1 MKLKQILAG
10 VLTAAMVI
18 TSAPVAGLGT
28 ISAQAAEET
37 TYSSVGIKMGAA
49 ESWDKTGESGENG
62 GWAIRAVDGDN
73 TTYWHSNYG
82 QGSGT
87 QSPVEAKADNS
98 YYIALDAASSVDK
111 ITYLPRQ
118 VDNYRNGTILKCEV
132 YVTTDALV
140 DMPSLTDTTAENV
153 ETKNTAALNSFK
165 ADSVTWKKVEIST
178 FATASWADSTAE
190 KEILF
195 TATEENVTG
204 IKITVLSSGGDPSEK
219 HISAAEFDVYK
230 KNIVQT
236 NNIAGVNVTI
246 EAPAKGMAP
255 QTAVAETTEYTGT
268 ITWKD
273 GADAFAGAAFEGNK
287 AYTAVVTLTAKA
299 GYAFTA
305 DTTAQINSEAA
316 TPKFENDTLVIE
328 KTFAETS
335 DVATIAKP
343 NLSMNAPMIGVKP
356 AQAVDKNVEVAG
368 LKDTAANPA
377 EVKTLTTITGTN
389 ETGFT
394 GNFTVGNYTDT
405 DNKLN
410 LAGDKSFAFSF
421 EINVKEISS
430 LPGDNEETKF
440 FQQQGTGNVQY
451 VFSHKGSNFSFY
463 GCTKAEKAQNNQPND
478 GAWPEA
484 DVADSAVSISDYA
497 DGWIPVVAMYAK
509 SDNADKSR
517 LYLFVGKG
525 GSVGRYSGLTFTA
538 PTGDMT
544 VNAALPIRNFKLYT
558 DQQAQAAAD
567 VVTAAQTDLPTG
579 TDQETAAATID
590 AVKAAFTDKTP
601 ALNLSFAEAAEG
613 DYTVSTVWT
622 KTNDAAIAED
632 ETVTMNDTYKATITL
647 TPKTGMAFADAS
659 KPDSIEIDGTAAE
672 LGASDVT
679 INDAGNMVITVSFPK
694 IKDALDA
701 LKATFTAEV
710 EAAKANPD
718 NYTTATWNNFSLK
731 YDLAKP
737 WTLDDTELT
746 GMSTA
751 SLLTFKKNL
760 EDAFNALEE
769 ITNEGDAVNT
779 AVYIP
784 ASALTGSADSIE
796 KTGEG
801 TNGAAEKA
809 VDGDHASYWHTNWKS
824 NEDPKVTF
832 ANGNLTGNNNYYIE
846 LDKAYKVSGIRYL
859 PRPNYDPSDS
869 KINNGAILKCN
880 IYVAKEKNADGAW
893 NWVSVKEGQV
903 WDAYPD
909 KPASGEAPSYTTL
922 RRYAEFDAQDD
933 VKAIRIEA
941 INTAGSQPNQF
952 INAAEIDVLA
962 ESTLYT
968 VTNATELALLDAIR
982 AQDVQAVVAAG
993 NADNRWSTE
1002 SWNAFVDKYNAA
1014 LEIFRDLYDETA
1026 KNEDGTLNATVF
1038 TTAATE
1044 MQTAFA
1050 GLEAPC
1056 KCTVTVNSVGIDGVT
1071 GNVLALGDDES
1082 KTYTLTASVA
1092 VAANGCTHEGHTDGR
1107 NATVTYTATG
1117 SGASV
1122 SGTTLTVRNTATSVK
1137 ISATA
1142 TCDGVTSAAKEA
1154 TYTVTSNKAKNELS
1168 AKIADAKKIEQ
1179 GDKTKEAFDTLQA
1192 AIKTAEDVLNNADAT
1207 DAQFNAATTALS
1219 NAIRTFNNSS
1229 AVNPGGDEKEKLYD
1243 DLGKLIDDAKAKN
1256 DSGLYTTETAN
1267 ALVAVY
1273 NEAVKTYNKAIDG
1286 NNILHLEN
1294 VTAEELDKAIKDLQ
1308 AAISKLVTKEADLKA
1323 AQTTMATALAG
1334 AKKVVDA
1341 GQGTYTDAT
1350 WKAFTDAYAAA
1361 QKAAAGKDAAAIKQ
1375 AAAALAAAQKAL
1387 VKGTAAPAP
1396 VPGQK
1401 VELANGRYEVIS
1413 VEKKTVRLLK
1423 AKAKKS
1429 AKMGVAAS
1437 ISINGV
1443 KYTVTE
1449 VGAKAFKG
1457 IKTLKQITLSK
1468 NIKTIGKQ
1476 AFSGCKKLSKVVV
1489 KSTVLKTIKSGAFK
1503 GTSKKMT
1510 VTFKSKKVKAK
1521 TRKAL
1526 LKKMQKAGMSKSA
1539 KLK

>member
-132 YVTTDALV
+132 YVTTDALA

-236 NNIAGVNVTI
+236 NNIAGVNVAI

-255 QTAVAETTEYTGT
+255 QTAVAETSEYTGT

-356 AQAVDKNVEVAG
+356 AQAVDKNVEAAG

-394 GNFTVGNYTDT
+394 GNFTVGDYTDA

-410 LAGDKSFAFSF
+410 LAGSEPFVYTFKVKMPDTVSGEKVLFSQTSARTNADGNTPQYKVVLKEGTDAAQGQGVCVFGNTADKTSDTDRWPQATVAFADTGETTDGWLPVVFVYTGKNAEGAIDNTSMFHMFAGTGHGTDRYNNF
-421 EINVKEISS
+421 EIAAAA
-430 LPGDNEETKF
+430 GD
-440 FQQQGTGNVQY
+440 
-451 VFSHKGSNFSFY
+451 
-463 GCTKAEKAQNNQPND
+463 
-478 GAWPEA
+478 
-484 DVADSAVSISDYA
+484 
-497 DGWIPVVAMYAK
+497 
-509 SDNADKSR
+509 
-517 LYLFVGKG
+517 
-525 GSVGRYSGLTFTA
+525 LTFA
-538 PTGDMT
+538 
-544 VNAALPIRNFKLYT
+544 NEYPIKDFKLYKGEE
-558 DQQAQAAAD
+558 AAA
-567 VVTAAQTDLPTG
+567 
-579 TDQETAAATID
+579 AAAAARKTNPTRA
-590 AVKAAFTDKTP
+590 AVEGALENKTP

-701 LKATFTAEV
+701 LKAAFTDEV

-784 ASALTGSADSIE
+784 ATALTGSADSIE
-796 KTGEG
+796 TTGEG

-1002 SWNAFVDKYNAA
+1002 SWNTFVDKYNAA